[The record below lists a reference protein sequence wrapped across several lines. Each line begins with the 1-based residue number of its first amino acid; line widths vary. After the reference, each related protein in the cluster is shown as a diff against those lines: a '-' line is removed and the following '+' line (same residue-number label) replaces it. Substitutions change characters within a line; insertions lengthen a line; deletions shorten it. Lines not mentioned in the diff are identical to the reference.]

1 MKNLNTISLQERRQG
16 KPCAKE
22 LTPKWLKS
30 QMCESFIF
38 IFNKRIRLWMTQTI
52 AIWIPSVIIL
62 HFFFSLCS
70 VWEDT
75 SKTDSSTAC
84 CKKKRERG
92 SPLHMCAHSK
102 TAVSLPNP
110 PCLVPSELC
119 SFLLHV
125 RLFMAP
131 TAVSDKKSLG
141 AGYTSSRSIGKIL
154 KFLIFFS
161 EHILSLWPGAKL
173 LHIK

>member
-1 MKNLNTISLQERRQG
+1 M
-16 KPCAKE
+16 
-22 LTPKWLKS
+22 
-30 QMCESFIF
+30 
-38 IFNKRIRLWMTQTI
+38 
-52 AIWIPSVIIL
+52 IIV

-75 SKTDSSTAC
+75 LKIDSSTAC

-102 TAVSLPNP
+102 TLPVSLPNP

-125 RLFMAP
+125 RLFMTP
-131 TAVSDKKSLG
+131 TAVLDPRIVIDCSLLLQISNTG
-141 AGYTSSRSIGKIL
+141 GCEVGTSTKTVPHLIGKR
-154 KFLIFFS
+154 
-161 EHILSLWPGAKL
+161 HVVPGKEVGGVGEKGRDGASRL
-173 LHIK
+173 

>member
-1 MKNLNTISLQERRQG
+1 
-16 KPCAKE
+16 
-22 LTPKWLKS
+22 
-30 QMCESFIF
+30 MCESFIF
-38 IFNKRIRLWMTQTI
+38 IFNKRIRLWMTQMI

-131 TAVSDKKSLG
+131 TAVVSPYHKTKKWFRSWLWSWKLHFFGNRWQYWKSATYVLLKKDSHLLLICKSSLTIWTTT
-141 AGYTSSRSIGKIL
+141 TSSL
-154 KFLIFFS
+154 
-161 EHILSLWPGAKL
+161 LSFWC
-173 LHIK
+173 